1 MRVCH
6 IISGDQW
13 AGAEVMDYR
22 LLQGLGKYNDLELSA
37 ILLNEGKV
45 AEEFRKLGI
54 TVFVAPETGNGFFR
68 LIEIVGRMAKQFSPD
83 IMHSHRLKENLLA
96 YHSAKNMGHTRLICT
111 QHGMPEPLSG
121 KMKVLKRFLL
131 SKYHL
136 TILSRHFRKIVAVS
150 EDIRCRF
157 ILEYGFGE
165 EKIGMIRNGTD
176 IPSCFRTKED
186 GGPFVIGSAGRLF
199 PVKDYPFMVEIAR
212 EISQRAGDIRFELA
226 GEGPERESILGS
238 IREYGLEKIFFL
250 SGFIDDIPKFYERL
264 DLYMNTS
271 VHEGIPMSVLE
282 AMAHGMPVIAPNTG
296 GLKEI
301 IEDGLQGFLIDGRD
315 PRKYADACMK
325 LYGDRKLLNAMGA
338 AARRKIEREFSFDKM
353 AARYYEMYKTI

>member
-150 EDIRCRF
+150 RISVP
-157 ILEYGFGE
+157 LL
-165 EKIGMIRNGTD
+165 RNTD
-176 IPSCFRTKED
+176 
-186 GGPFVIGSAGRLF
+186 
-199 PVKDYPFMVEIAR
+199 
-212 EISQRAGDIRFELA
+212 
-226 GEGPERESILGS
+226 
-238 IREYGLEKIFFL
+238 
-250 SGFIDDIPKFYERL
+250 SGK
-264 DLYMNTS
+264 
-271 VHEGIPMSVLE
+271 
-282 AMAHGMPVIAPNTG
+282 
-296 GLKEI
+296 
-301 IEDGLQGFLIDGRD
+301 
-315 PRKYADACMK
+315 RKS
-325 LYGDRKLLNAMGA
+325 G
-338 AARRKIEREFSFDKM
+338 
-353 AARYYEMYKTI
+353 